1 MGRGRS
7 RRRAARWRLH
17 ASNAA
22 VVVAA
27 LLLPLVAYSPSDAA
41 FTATTS
47 SSARFSAARISFD
60 SASSSAAF
68 TVSGARPGHGGT
80 ACITLT
86 YLGTVAA
93 KVRFS
98 AHQAASG
105 TLNPY
110 LQVIVEEDT
119 AAGSCSPYPTSP
131 STATTVYPE
140 HPTSDRR
147 DMTGRLDDL
156 LTACASHASDCGD
169 WQPAVSGETRTY
181 RITYRLHG
189 GGAAIGG
196 SSSFN
201 LRFEAQRA

>member
-93 KVRFS
+93 EVRFS
-98 AHQAASG
+98 AHQVAPGA
-105 TLNPY
+105 LNPY

-119 AAGSCSPYPTSP
+119 ATGACPAHPMSP
-131 STATTVYPE
+131 STATTVYPAA
-140 HPTSDRR
+140 PTSDRR
-147 DMTGRLDDL
+147 DTTGRLSDL
-156 LTACASHASDCGD
+156 LTACAGYSSGCGTWRPTASGD
-169 WQPAVSGETRTY
+169 TRTY

-189 GGAAIGG
+189 GAAAVGGAT
-196 SSSFN
+196 SFD